1 MPEYVDR
8 EAVKKI
14 MQKYKK
20 PQGTFWCPLFYI
32 AISNIIFQPFLIQYH
47 NFYIPQLISPLHCPP
62 SIFHHF
68 SPLLSIHLFHCGKC
82 GKTCG
87 KLTIFACKYPINHRK
102 IPINAQK
109 PCQDVLFVFFISCFI
124 LFYFLFVRCS
134 DRCIPYILGTHG
146 SHTLLCPK
154 RLSVLSPRP
163 LTSFGSPSN
172 CFSFI
177 EPTVLK

>member
-154 RLSVLSPRP
+154 RLSVFSPRP